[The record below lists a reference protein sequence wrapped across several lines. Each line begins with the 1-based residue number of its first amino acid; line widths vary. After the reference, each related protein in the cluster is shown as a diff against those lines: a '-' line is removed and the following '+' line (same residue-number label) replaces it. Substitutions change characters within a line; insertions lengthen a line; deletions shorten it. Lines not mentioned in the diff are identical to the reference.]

1 MGAEHS
7 KNPEV
12 LEAVGLLSEQER
24 HDLATAFRQLVSP
37 DGKGEPDSHATF
49 DVISLQSFAR
59 KVLPEDISRRFHQ
72 AMCEKSS
79 EKDRD
84 LVDRDAFTISV
95 AHVTKG
101 NLERKCHYYVRLA
114 ADYRKGVSPTPS
126 APHLFHLVCS
136 LITSALNSRALNP
149 RVNLWGGSSKEA
161 NAKLARVM
169 LDEMIF
175 HKHPQKG
182 DSRAAVSFFEDPIPD
197 DVVFSSADLEKWL
210 MGNSLMPRLFD
221 HIFRSLFFAASD
233 LAETVPDG
241 VVQMPLLPVLI
252 GDGGEESSLDATS
265 AMYLNSF
272 LPMECQQHWRQV
284 FDTKQHG
291 QSFATMLQKLEK
303 VGGPSLLIV
312 RDTDNYV
319 FGGFASV
326 PWEISSQY
334 QGNNSCFL
342 FSLSRGM
349 GVFMGGNSDYNDHFM
364 YLNHEMETMPNG
376 LAMGGQ
382 PGYYGLFLD
391 ADFGTGH
398 SHAEPSCTTYNSP
411 QLSKS
416 KEFTIARVEVWAVG
430 DAKERAG
437 AAHRSVLDTNAD
449 LQAMMEMVGKPMS
462 GVYEPVDDKLDSGD
476 H

>member
-12 LEAVGLLSEQER
+12 IEAAGRLSEQER
-24 HDLATAFRQLVSP
+24 HDLGTAFRQLFSP
-37 DGKGEPDSHATF
+37 DGKSDPDSHSTF
-49 DVISLQSFAR
+49 DVISFQSFSR
-59 KVLPEDISRRFHQ
+59 KVLPEDVARRFHQ
-72 AMCEKSS
+72 AMCEKSAQV
-79 EKDRD
+79 DRD

-95 AHVTKG
+95 SHITKG
-101 NLERKCHYYVRLA
+101 NLDQKCHYYVRLA

-136 LITSALNSRALNP
+136 LITAALNSRALNP
-149 RVNLWGGSSKEA
+149 RVNVWGGASQEA
-161 NAKLARVM
+161 NAKLARTM

-175 HKHPQKG
+175 SKHPRADHKG
-182 DSRAAVSFFEDPIPD
+182 SAVSFYEDPIPD

-210 MGNSLMPRLFD
+210 LENSLMPRLFD

-233 LAETVPDG
+233 LSETVPDG
-241 VVQMPLLPVLI
+241 GMQLPLLPELI
-252 GDGGEESSLDATS
+252 GAGGEESLLDATS
-265 AMYLNSF
+265 VMYLNSY
-272 LPMECQQHWRQV
+272 LPMECQQQWRQV
-284 FDTKQHG
+284 FDSKKHG

-303 VGGPSLLIV
+303 VGGQSLVVV
-312 RDTDNYV
+312 RDADGYV

-326 PWEISSQY
+326 PWSVSPQY
-334 QGNNSCFL
+334 QGDNSCFL

-349 GVFMGGNSDYNDHFM
+349 GVFMAGDYNNHFM
-364 YLNHEMETMPNG
+364 YLNHEMETLPNG

-391 ADFGTGH
+391 SDFGKGH

-416 KEFTIARVEVWAVG
+416 KEFDIDRVEVWSLG
-430 DAKERAG
+430 DAKDRSAVSHG
-437 AAHRSVLDTNAD
+437 SVLDTSAD
-449 LQAMMEMVGKPMS
+449 VQAMMEMVGKPMS
-462 GVYEPVDDKLDSGD
+462 GVYEPVDEKTASGEN
-476 H
+476 